1 MASSPTCSGRRAI
14 CRALGSAPAGFAI
27 WRDRSVTYDSLAVV
41 DAESKQMPKAGEALL
56 ASGAVV
62 ARMAAQHP
70 DSPQSKQEL
79 TRLDQQLAAPK
90 N

>member
-1 MASSPTCSGRRAI
+1 
-14 CRALGSAPAGFAI
+14 
-27 WRDRSVTYDSLAVV
+27 
-41 DAESKQMPKAGEALL
+41 
-56 ASGAVV
+56 VV